1 MKRKPGA
8 LLPIEVSLLRA
19 GIGLLAHGIPEFHGY
34 AVAKEMKESEAA
46 RQLTAHGTL
55 YRALDRMEE
64 AGLVES
70 RWEEQ
75 SPDTDGRPRRRLY
88 QVTALGQ
95 RAFAAADEASPTK
108 QETLRQ
114 GLATS

>member
-34 AVAKEMKESEAA
+34 AVAKEMKEADAA

-70 RWEEQ
+70 LCH
-75 SPDTDGRPRRRLY
+75 RL
-88 QVTALGQ
+88 ALCL
-95 RAFAAADEASPTK
+95 RIDEAK
-108 QETLRQ
+108 GVTLKFWQ
-114 GLATS
+114 LLDILWLCNI